1 VLALGSRLA
10 LSESRRIGAAWPAV
24 DVDYTHTRELLE
36 TMQRPAP
43 LATSQRGFAS
53 TIAAGGAAAGAALL
67 LLGTLAL
74 WMHYGTA
81 VFFEMLASGF
91 AACF

>member
-1 VLALGSRLA
+1 MPT
-10 LSESRRIGAAWPAV
+10 AA
-24 DVDYTHTRELLE
+24 DIDYTRELQE
-36 TMQRPAP
+36 TMQRPAQ

-53 TIAAGGAAAGAALL
+53 TIVAGSAAAGMALL

-81 VFFEMLASGF
+81 VFFEMLASGL